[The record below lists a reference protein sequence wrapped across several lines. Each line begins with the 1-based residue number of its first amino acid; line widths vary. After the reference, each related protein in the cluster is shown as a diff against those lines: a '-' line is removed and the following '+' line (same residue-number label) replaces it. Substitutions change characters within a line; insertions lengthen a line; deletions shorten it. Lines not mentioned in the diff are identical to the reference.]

1 MEYTEDKSMAEKTQ
15 YLKDY
20 DFIAK
25 PQTKQNFI
33 DSEEDILG
41 LDLFTWDER

>member
-1 MEYTEDKSMAEKTQ
+1 MKYAEDKSMAKKAQ
-15 YLKDY
+15 YLQDY
-20 DFIAK
+20 NFIAK

-41 LDLFTWDER
+41 LDLFTWDQR